1 MHFPPPFGWS
11 KILIFYDFSL
21 SGLQTIRPL
30 LRPGFIKVN
39 FLFHLFEIPFFLHSL
54 SFTFIS
60 YYIFIIIFFRG
71 GLKKRGYTIYFI
83 MFKIKL

>member
-30 LRPGFIKVN
+30 LRPGFIKVI
-39 FLFHLFEIPFFLHSL
+39 FYFTKGVQSID
-54 SFTFIS
+54 SFVRCI
-60 YYIFIIIFFRG
+60 
-71 GLKKRGYTIYFI
+71 LKIVV
-83 MFKIKL
+83 